1 MNLTDPRFQDAES
14 AREWLEMQRWPQG
27 PYRTL
32 RPSLLPSLTYHA
44 AHSEC
49 LRPLA
54 CGVGRSCA
62 SHSNLADVCSWH
74 KADFHCLS
82 SPRPLCVRSGLKGRG
97 SGGGTFASESIMIMW
112 ED

>member
-74 KADFHCLS
+74 KADHLDGRCDL
-82 SPRPLCVRSGLKGRG
+82 PLLTPSGHNSVQR
-97 SGGGTFASESIMIMW
+97 AA
-112 ED
+112 